1 MTLRVTDI
9 IAEMRTE
16 GLRPASTHES
26 GWYWRSV
33 DGRMYWVTAL

>member
-1 MTLRVTDI
+1 MFKASDL
-9 IAEMRTE
+9 IAEMRRE
-16 GLRPASTHES
+16 NLRPASTHES